1 MSTAQN
7 LDNHFRQLHN
17 LPDNFRFFRWS
28 CMPEDGPVF
37 YFELE
42 GGIVTKFY
50 RSGPRK
56 GKPNYNKVTDRR
68 TFRILASEYNAL
80 FPGDE

>member
-1 MSTAQN
+1 
-7 LDNHFRQLHN
+7 
-17 LPDNFRFFRWS
+17 
-28 CMPEDGPVF
+28 MPEDGPVF

-42 GGIVTKFY
+42 GGIVKKFY

-56 GKPNYNKVTDRR
+56 GKPNYNEVTDRR